1 MLAGTGWSESH
12 IIGWAYLSE
21 PHTLRLR
28 STPTAGACLWLPL
41 IDFIHLTGRL
51 CSYIVDYVSVQA
63 YGLLQRSNLR
73 QGRHR
78 EGGDNNSMEETK
90 KCPFCGKTI
99 TTAEYAVLRE
109 RIRKAEDPE
118 ILQEFE
124 VVRQEITRSIKEN
137 VDAEYAPLRR
147 QLDAY
152 VKKEKNLNERSTE
165 LELKAKSIDAEVAK
179 KVSES
184 QAALVMEAEKRVRE
198 ELRLATKE
206 KDSQIRT
213 LTERISKIDQEIE
226 TRVVAGLEDR
236 EKTLREDLQ
245 KDFDSKSAA
254 TLAKLKTYQTKELNF
269 EKAKQELAVKEQGID
284 LEVQKRLSTE
294 RDALLKKVSAQA
306 RETYEIEAKEKDRN
320 IQLLKQQVNQLQERL
335 ISGSPQARGYIQQED
350 LASYLRELYPGDDIE
365 EIKRGVHGAD
375 ILHKVKLRSG
385 AVAGTILWESK
396 RTKDF
401 HDSWI
406 EKLREDQREQK
417 ADLAILVSQIL
428 PEEISHFST
437 RGDVVIAHPSM
448 VDALSG
454 LVRQHIVN
462 VARHKMT
469 EEQRQDKI
477 HDLYA
482 YMTGKEFHQRI
493 CGIVESAVNLEG
505 LIGTEIRAH
514 ERLWA
519 QRKKLHEGLVRQTA
533 LMYGEVS
540 GIVGTLPPV
549 PQLEL
554 PDGSNALESGSNEQE
569 DEDIPF

>member
-1 MLAGTGWSESH
+1 
-12 IIGWAYLSE
+12 
-21 PHTLRLR
+21 
-28 STPTAGACLWLPL
+28 
-41 IDFIHLTGRL
+41 
-51 CSYIVDYVSVQA
+51 
-63 YGLLQRSNLR
+63 
-73 QGRHR
+73 
-78 EGGDNNSMEETK
+78 MEEAK
-90 KCPFCGKTI
+90 KCPFCRKPI
-99 TTAEYAVLRE
+99 TAAEYAALRE
-109 RIRKAEDPE
+109 RIRKAEDPAV
-118 ILQEFE
+118 LQEFE
-124 VVRQEITRSIKEN
+124 VVRQEITSSIKEN
-137 VDAEYAPLRR
+137 VEAEYAPLRR

-184 QAALVMEAEKRVRE
+184 QAALVTKTEERVRE
-198 ELRLATKE
+198 EFQLTSKE
-206 KDSQIRT
+206 KDTQIRT
-213 LTERISKIDQEIE
+213 LTERISKIDKEIE
-226 TRVVAGLEDR
+226 TRVAAGLEDR
-236 EKTLREDLQ
+236 EKMLREGLQ
-245 KDFDSKSAA
+245 KDFDSKSAS
-254 TLAKLKTYQTKELNF
+254 TLAKLKVYQAKELDF
-269 EKAKQELAVKEQGID
+269 EKARQELAVKEQGID
-284 LEVQKRLSTE
+284 LEVQKRLSAE
-294 RDALLKKVSAQA
+294 RDALLKKVSQQA

-320 IQLLKQQVNQLQERL
+320 IQLLKQQVDQLQERL
-335 ISGSPQARGYIQQED
+335 LSGSPQVRGYIQQED
-350 LASYLRELYPGDDIE
+350 LANYLRELYPSDDIK

-375 ILHKVKLRSG
+375 ILHKVKLGSG

-417 ADLAILVSQIL
+417 TDLAILVSQAL
-428 PEEISHFST
+428 PEDVSHFST
-437 RGDVVIAHPSM
+437 RRDVVIAHPSM

-462 VARHKMT
+462 LARHKMT

-493 CGIVESAVNLEG
+493 SGIVESAVHLEG
-505 LIGTEIRAH
+505 MIGREIRAH

-533 LMYGEVS
+533 LLYGEVS
-540 GIVGTLPPV
+540 GIVGTLPSV

-554 PDGSNALESGSNEQE
+554 PEGTKALERGIEETSK
-569 DEDIPF
+569 D

>member
-1 MLAGTGWSESH
+1 
-12 IIGWAYLSE
+12 
-21 PHTLRLR
+21 
-28 STPTAGACLWLPL
+28 
-41 IDFIHLTGRL
+41 
-51 CSYIVDYVSVQA
+51 
-63 YGLLQRSNLR
+63 
-73 QGRHR
+73 
-78 EGGDNNSMEETK
+78 MEETK
-90 KCPFCGKTI
+90 NCPFCGKPI
-99 TTAEYAVLRE
+99 TATEYAALRE
-109 RIRKAEDPE
+109 RIRKAEDPA

-124 VVRQEITRSIKEN
+124 VVRQEITRSIKDDVE
-137 VDAEYAPLRR
+137 AEYAPLRR

-152 VKKEKNLNERSTE
+152 IKKEKNLNERSTE

-179 KVSES
+179 KISES
-184 QAALVMEAEKRVRE
+184 QAALVTEAERRVRE
-198 ELRLATKE
+198 ELQLATKE
-206 KDSQIRT
+206 KDSQIRA
-213 LTERISKIDQEIE
+213 LAERISKFDQEIE
-226 TRVVAGLEDR
+226 TRVAAGLEDR
-236 EKTLREDLQ
+236 EKALREGLQ
-245 KDFDSKSAA
+245 KDFDSQSAS
-254 TLAKLKTYQTKELNF
+254 TLAKLKAYQAKELDF
-269 EKAKQELAVKEQGID
+269 EKARQELAVKEQGLD

-294 RDALLKKVSAQA
+294 RDALLKKVSQQA

-320 IQLLKQQVNQLQERL
+320 IQLLKQQVDQLQERL
-335 ISGSPQARGYIQQED
+335 ISGSPQTRGYIQQED
-350 LASYLRELYPGDDIE
+350 LANYLRELYPGDDIR

-417 ADLAILVSQIL
+417 ADFAILVSQIL
-428 PEEISHFST
+428 PEEVTHFAT
-437 RGDVVIAHPSM
+437 RGDVVITHPSM

-454 LVRQHIVN
+454 IVRQHIVN

-493 CGIVESAVNLEG
+493 SGIVESAVNLEG
-505 LIGTEIRAH
+505 LIGREIRAH
-514 ERLWA
+514 EKLWA

-554 PDGSNALESGSNEQE
+554 PDGSKALESGLDEPG
-569 DEDIPF
+569 DEDVPS

>member
-1 MLAGTGWSESH
+1 M
-12 IIGWAYLSE
+12 
-21 PHTLRLR
+21 
-28 STPTAGACLWLPL
+28 
-41 IDFIHLTGRL
+41 D
-51 CSYIVDYVSVQA
+51 
-63 YGLLQRSNLR
+63 
-73 QGRHR
+73 
-78 EGGDNNSMEETK
+78 ETK
-90 KCPFCGKTI
+90 KCPFCGKPI
-99 TTAEYAVLRE
+99 SAAEYAAMRE
-109 RIRKAEDPE
+109 RIRTSEDPA

-124 VVRQEITRSIKEN
+124 IVRQEITRSIKEN
-137 VDAEYAPLRR
+137 AEAEYAPLRR

-152 VKKEKNLNERSTE
+152 VKKERNLNERSTE

-184 QAALVMEAEKRVRE
+184 QTALVTEAERRVRE
-198 ELRLATKE
+198 ELQLATEE
-206 KDSQIRT
+206 KDSQIRS
-213 LTERISKIDQEIE
+213 LTERVSKIGQEIE
-226 TRVVAGLEDR
+226 TRVAAELEDR
-236 EKTLREDLQ
+236 EKALREGLQ
-245 KDFDSKSAA
+245 EDFDSKSAS
-254 TLAKLKTYQTKELNF
+254 TLAKLKTYQAKELDF
-269 EKAKQELAVKEQGID
+269 EKAREELAVKEQGLD

-294 RDALLKKVSAQA
+294 RDDLLRRVSQQA
-306 RETYEIEAKEKDRN
+306 RETYEIDAKEKDRN
-320 IQLLKQQVNQLQERL
+320 IQLLKQQVDQLQERL
-335 ISGSPQARGYIQQED
+335 LSGSPQVRGYIQQED
-350 LASYLRELYPGDDIE
+350 LANYLRELYPGDDIN
-365 EIKRGVHGAD
+365 EIRRGVHGAD
-375 ILHKVKLRSG
+375 ILHGVKLRSG

-417 ADLAILVSQIL
+417 ADLAILVSHIL
-428 PEEISHFST
+428 PEEVSHFST

-454 LVRQHIVN
+454 IVRQHIVN

-482 YMTGKEFHQRI
+482 FMTGKEFHQRI
-493 CGIVESAVNLEG
+493 SGIVESAVNLEG
-505 LIGTEIRAH
+505 LIGREIRAH

-519 QRKKLHEGLVRQTA
+519 QRKKLHEGLLRQTA

-554 PDGSNALESGSNEQE
+554 PEGTRALEGGNEE
-569 DEDIPF
+569 SP

>member
-1 MLAGTGWSESH
+1 
-12 IIGWAYLSE
+12 
-21 PHTLRLR
+21 
-28 STPTAGACLWLPL
+28 
-41 IDFIHLTGRL
+41 
-51 CSYIVDYVSVQA
+51 
-63 YGLLQRSNLR
+63 
-73 QGRHR
+73 
-78 EGGDNNSMEETK
+78 MEETK
-90 KCPFCGKTI
+90 NCPFCGKPI
-99 TTAEYAVLRE
+99 TAAEYAALRE
-109 RIRKAEDPE
+109 RIRKAEDPA

-137 VDAEYAPLRR
+137 VEAEYAPLRR

-165 LELKAKSIDAEVAK
+165 LELKSKSIDAEVAK

-184 QAALVMEAEKRVRE
+184 QAALVTEAERRVRE
-198 ELRLATKE
+198 ELQLATKE
-206 KDSQIRT
+206 KESQIRT
-213 LTERISKIDQEIE
+213 LTERINKFDQEIE
-226 TRVVAGLEDR
+226 ARVAAGLEHR
-236 EKTLREDLQ
+236 EKSLREGLQ
-245 KDFDSKSAA
+245 KDFDNKSAA
-254 TLAKLKTYQTKELNF
+254 TLAKLQSYQAKELDF
-269 EKAKQELAVKEQGID
+269 ERAKQALAVKEQGLD
-284 LEVQKRLSTE
+284 LEVQKRLSAE
-294 RDALLKKVSAQA
+294 RDALLKKVSQQA

-320 IQLLKQQVNQLQERL
+320 IQLLKQQVDQLQERL
-335 ISGSPQARGYIQQED
+335 ISGSPQVRGYIQQED
-350 LASYLRELYPGDDIE
+350 LANYLRELYPGDDIT

-385 AVAGTILWESK
+385 ALAGTILWESK

-417 ADLAILVSQIL
+417 ADLAILVSQVL
-428 PEEISHFST
+428 PEEVSHFAT

-454 LVRQHIVN
+454 IVRQHIVN

-493 CGIVESAVNLEG
+493 SGIVESAVNLEG
-505 LIGTEIRAH
+505 LIGREIRAH

-554 PDGSNALESGSNEQE
+554 PDAAKALESGSDETE
-569 DEDIPF
+569 DEDIPS